1 MMKKFINQILKEGKS
16 NEFTKD
22 VENSIRYF
30 LKNFSLEEDD
40 LAIVYREYM
49 NIHGMISIDYIANAK
64 YYAFSL
70 INGKIN
76 VDDIDDEVS
85 KNWLRF
91 IQKENEINVYLED
104 NPVIAEKV
112 MRIES
117 LTNEIT
123 RCLRDANI
131 KLRWRDRSL
140 NSFEILSIIS
150 SDGSYDSEIIK
161 LIKNFKVPSN
171 DFHEVWMANSPSTE
185 YINRSIFRIVDAL
198 DNEEAITEDIT
209 GSDVEIITDTL
220 LDILVLIS
228 EEIILNLKN

>member
-30 LKNFSLEEDD
+30 LRDFSLNNIE
-40 LAIVYREYM
+40 VTYRKFN
-49 NIHGMISIDYIANAK
+49 NIMGMIDYDDYTSNR

-70 INGKIN
+70 LGGKIN
-76 VDDIDDEVS
+76 VEDLDDEVS

-91 IQKENEINVYLED
+91 IQKENEINSYLEK
-104 NPVIAEKV
+104 NPIIAEKT
-112 MRIES
+112 RKINS
-117 LTNEIT
+117 LTNEIIGG
-123 RCLRDANI
+123 LQDANI
-131 KLRWRDRSL
+131 KLQWKNRTL

-150 SDGSYDSEIIK
+150 GNGSYDSEIIK

-171 DFHEVWMANSPSTE
+171 DFHEVWMANAPTDE

-198 DNEEAITEDIT
+198 DNEESITEDIT
-209 GSDVEIITDTL
+209 GSDVEMITDTL

>member
-1 MMKKFINQILKEGKS
+1 MMKKLINQILKEGKS

-30 LKNFSLEEDD
+30 LRDFSLNNIE
-40 LAIVYREYM
+40 VTYRKFN
-49 NIHGMISIDYIANAK
+49 NIMGMIDYDDCTSNR

-70 INGKIN
+70 LDGKIN
-76 VDDIDDEVS
+76 VEDLDDEVS

-91 IQKENEINVYLED
+91 IQKENEINSYLEK
-104 NPVIAEKV
+104 NPIIAEKT
-112 MRIES
+112 RKIDA
-117 LTNEIT
+117 LTNEIIGG
-123 RCLRDANI
+123 LQDANI
-131 KLRWRDRSL
+131 KLQWKNRTL
-140 NSFEILSIIS
+140 NSFEILSIIGN
-150 SDGSYDSEIIK
+150 GSYDSEIIK

-185 YINRSIFRIVDAL
+185 YINRSIFKIVDAL

-209 GSDVEIITDTL
+209 GEDVEMITDTL

>member
-22 VENSIRYF
+22 VENSIKYF
-30 LKNFSLEEDD
+30 LKDFSLNNIEVIYRKLNNIIEMINFDD
-40 LAIVYREYM
+40 CTSNR
-49 NIHGMISIDYIANAK
+49 

-70 INGKIN
+70 LDGKIN
-76 VDDIDDEVS
+76 VEDLDDEVS

-91 IQKENEINVYLED
+91 IQKENEINSYLEK
-104 NPVIAEKV
+104 NPIIAEKT
-112 MRIES
+112 RKINS
-117 LTNEIT
+117 LTNEIIGG
-123 RCLRDANI
+123 LQDANI
-131 KLRWRDRSL
+131 KLQWKNRTL
-140 NSFEILSIIS
+140 NSFEILSIIGN
-150 SDGSYDSEIIK
+150 GSYDSEIIK

-171 DFHEVWMANSPSTE
+171 DFHEVWMANAPSTE
-185 YINRSIFRIVDAL
+185 YINRSIFKIVDAL

-209 GSDVEIITDTL
+209 GEDVEMITDTL

>member
-1 MMKKFINQILKEGKS
+1 MMKKLINQILKEGKS

-22 VENSIRYF
+22 VENTIKFF
-30 LKNFSLEEDD
+30 LKDFSLNNIEVIYRKFNNIIEMINFDD
-40 LAIVYREYM
+40 CTKVRY
-49 NIHGMISIDYIANAK
+49 N
-64 YYAFSL
+64 AFSIL
-70 INGKIN
+70 NNSKIS
-76 VDDIDDEVS
+76 VDDIDELSD
-85 KNWLRF
+85 KLWLSF
-91 IQKENEINVYLED
+91 IKKENEINSYLKE
-104 NPVIAEKV
+104 NPTIDKKV
-112 MRIES
+112 RKINS

-123 RCLRDANI
+123 KSLQDANI
-131 KLRWRDRSL
+131 KLQWRDRSL

-150 SDGSYDSEIIK
+150 GNGSCDSEIIEI
-161 LIKNFKVPSN
+161 IKNFKVPSN

-220 LDILVLIS
+220 LDVLVLIS